1 MDTGRWLTPIEV
13 NMART
18 NRSHTKIRPDT
29 DRYLPNSQVI
39 VNKQKCRTKE
49 MDRVDGL
56 TDLWKITNL
65 YWRSF
70 WGFHD
75 NRFYRIFRSG

>member
-18 NRSHTKIRPDT
+18 NRSHTKILPDT
-29 DRYLPNSQVI
+29 DRYLTNSEMI

-56 TDLWKITNL
+56 TDRTEDPFEVFMMVSCVGSSDLADRYKI
-65 YWRSF
+65 
-70 WGFHD
+70 
-75 NRFYRIFRSG
+75 